1 MAYTNLQYFAPRI
14 LTCSETNARPTRNKN
29 KIEGTFSINMSQTT
43 RQCKV
48 KFTSIGIFKIK
59 IWNINL
65 QNYICS
71 LKRRVLIHVAPLILM
86 FSLHGEGGGGQ
97 AEGHVKAILSGNNQ
111 KPPGFNETNLATL
124 ENP

>member
-1 MAYTNLQYFAPRI
+1 
-14 LTCSETNARPTRNKN
+14 
-29 KIEGTFSINMSQTT
+29 MSQTT

-59 IWNINL
+59 IWDINL

-86 FSLHGEGGGGQ
+86 FSLHGEGGGGR
-97 AEGHVKAILSGNNQ
+97 Q
-111 KPPGFNETNLATL
+111 KGMLKQYFLETTK
-124 ENP
+124 NPLVSMKQI